1 VASPVFAT
9 KGLRKDHGWGEA
21 RVEALRGVDMEIAA
35 GEFVAVMGA
44 SGSGKSTL
52 LHLLAGL
59 DQPSGGRILLD
70 GADLTALTDDQR
82 TLLRRQRIGLIFQSF
97 HLLDMLTAE
106 ENVALPLA
114 IEGCAPGLARQR
126 AACALECVGLT
137 QRGRHR
143 PHELSGGEQQRVAI
157 ARALV
162 IEPRILLA
170 DEPTGNLDSIQAAK
184 IIALLRRLVDE
195 RRQTVLMVT
204 HDTGH
209 AALADR
215 TLVLKDGRILNET
228 TTPRPANGGLIF
240 SPTLSIEVK
249 KAA

>member
-1 VASPVFAT
+1 
-9 KGLRKDHGWGEA
+9 
-21 RVEALRGVDMEIAA
+21 
-35 GEFVAVMGA
+35 MGS

-59 DQPSGGRILLD
+59 DQPCDGQILLE
-70 GADLTALTDDQR
+70 GADLALLNDDAR

-97 HLLDMLTAE
+97 HLLDTLTAE

-114 IEGCAPGLARQR
+114 IGGCPPAQARQR
-126 AACALECVGLT
+126 AAQALQRVGLDR
-137 QRGRHR
+137 RGKHR

-162 IEPRILLA
+162 IDPLILLA
-170 DEPTGNLDSIQAAK
+170 DEPTGNLDSVQGCK

-195 RRQTVLMVT
+195 HRHTVLMVT
-204 HDTGH
+204 HDIGH

-215 TLVLKDGRILNET
+215 VVFLRDGRIIDKPAALPEPERLYET
-228 TTPRPANGGLIF
+228 VDVHA
-240 SPTLSIEVK
+240 S
-249 KAA
+249 